1 MTPLL
6 STIKARLW
14 ALLALLNVL
23 LALLGAW
30 SLYNLER
37 ASVSLEDMYAAKLLN
52 IESLGRMLEIN
63 SSARV
68 PVLLGAIE
76 RDEAKTRQIVERV
89 MPLRAEV
96 VDLWERYRS
105 MPKSA
110 QEQALM
116 GELENTNRVF
126 IEQMDKAVA
135 VFQANDFDR
144 ALAILSG
151 PLDSAF
157 LAQRAVFRRLFQLQ
171 STGAQAAYH
180 ASLESKRTAI
190 NATLLTVLASML
202 ICLGAGVWLL
212 RSLTGPLAAAGQ
224 LAEDISAGHLD
235 QQPAVGATGELGVL
249 LKALGKMQDTLRS
262 AIRRISQA
270 STQLDGAVTT
280 LGGLSE
286 HGARQLDA
294 QSVELQQAATA
305 VNQMSTSAEQIAR
318 HAQDTASATQS
329 LQAAADQGHER
340 ALASVAAIARICT
353 DLDDMQGVM
362 EGLSSQ
368 VGGIHKVLDVIHAV
382 AEQTNLLAL
391 NAAIEAARAG
401 DSGRGFAV
409 VADEV
414 RALALRTQS
423 STVEIERMIDGVS
436 SEARRALLSARTA
449 NAQAKESRH
458 TCESAQLAL
467 EVIGDSVARINQRNQ
482 QVASAADEQAQV
494 SREIDRNLASIRGL
508 ANDSA
513 STAGSIVQAN
523 QRLAHL
529 QGDLRELVSQFRT

>member
-1 MTPLL
+1 MRPVL

-14 ALLALLNVL
+14 ALLVLLNVL
-23 LALLGAW
+23 LALLGSW
-30 SLYNLER
+30 SVYNVER
-37 ASVSLEDMYAAKLLN
+37 ASTSLEDMYSAKLLN

-76 RDEAKTRQIVERV
+76 RDESKTRQIVESV
-89 MPLRAEV
+89 MPLRTEV
-96 VDLWERYRS
+96 IDLWDRYRT

-116 GELENTNRVF
+116 GELEKTNRLF
-126 IEQMDKAVA
+126 LEQMNKAVG

-144 ALAILSG
+144 TLAILSG

-157 LAQRAVFRRLFQLQ
+157 LAQRAVFRHLFQLQ
-171 STGAQAAYH
+171 SAAAQEAYH
-180 ASLESKRTAI
+180 ASLASKRTVM
-190 NATLLTVLASML
+190 NATLLTVFASML
-202 ICLGAGVWLL
+202 ICLGAGIWLL

-235 QQPAVGATGELGVL
+235 QRSTVSAKGELGVL
-249 LKALGKMQDTLRS
+249 LTALGKMQNILGS
-262 AIRRISQA
+262 AIRRIAQA
-270 STQLDGAVTT
+270 SSQLDEAVTE
-280 LGGLSE
+280 LGGLTE
-286 HGARQLDA
+286 HGARQLNA
-294 QSVELQQAATA
+294 QNVELQQAASA
-305 VNQMSTSAEQIAR
+305 VNQMTASAEQIAR
-318 HAQDTASATQS
+318 HAQDTASTTES
-329 LQAAADQGHER
+329 LQTAAHQGHER
-340 ALASVAAIARICT
+340 VLASVAAIERLNG
-353 DLDDMQGVM
+353 DLGDMQGVM

-368 VGGIHKVLDVIHAV
+368 VAGIHKVLDVIHAV

-414 RALALRTQS
+414 RGLAQRTQS
-423 STVEIERMIDGVS
+423 STVEIERMIEGIS
-436 SEARRALLSARTA
+436 SEARRALLSARLA
-449 NAQAKESRH
+449 NTQAKESRQ
-458 TCESAQLAL
+458 TCELAKLAL
-467 EVIGDSVARINQRNQ
+467 EVIGDSVTQINQRNQ

-494 SREIDRNLASIRGL
+494 TREIDRNLASIRGL

-513 STAGSIVQAN
+513 SNAGSIVQAN

-529 QGDLRELVSQFRT
+529 QGDLRDLVSQFRT